1 MLGELVFWILVASA
15 LVMIVSLGLIWI
27 GCLVIKQGLKWFHKV
42 HDND

>member
-27 GCLVIKQGLKWFHKV
+27 GHLVIKQCLKWFHKV